1 MPLAST
7 SEPCRETLGCIG
19 FPMKDGAR
27 RVTVLVERQALDEIE
42 SPPPSGGQDY
52 IDRCE
57 QHRDLLEL
65 VASAKYD
72 QGHKDRVNSQVR
84 ITTAD
89 LSV

>member
-27 RVTVLVERQALDEIE
+27 RITILVEHATLEAIE
-42 SPPPSGGQDY
+42 SPPPRGGGEY
-52 IDRCE
+52 IARCE

-72 QGHKDRVNSQVR
+72 QDQKERVNGRVR
-84 ITTAD
+84 ITPAD
-89 LSV
+89 LSL